1 LDIITNSTPG
11 ENRTQSIR
19 LYYGILLFWL
29 LLNLV
34 QAFFTELIH
43 DEAYYYFYSTDL
55 ADHPPML
62 ALLIKLGSFILP
74 GELGVRL
81 LIVLFSVAALMLF
94 MKLAEVKNYLLFFT
108 VCIVFCSSPRAVY
121 ETC

>member
-1 LDIITNSTPG
+1 MDIITNSTPG

-55 ADHPPML
+55 AWGYYDHPPML

-81 LIVLFSVAALMLF
+81 LIVLFSVAAL
-94 MKLAEVKNYLLFFT
+94 
-108 VCIVFCSSPRAVY
+108 
-121 ETC
+121 